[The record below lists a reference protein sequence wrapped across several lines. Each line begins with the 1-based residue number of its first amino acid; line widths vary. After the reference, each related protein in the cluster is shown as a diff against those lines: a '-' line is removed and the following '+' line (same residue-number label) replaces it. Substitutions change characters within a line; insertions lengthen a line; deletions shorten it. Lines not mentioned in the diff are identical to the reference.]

1 MKNRNRI
8 LLGLRMAAAGTF
20 VLMATGL
27 AFIAV
32 QTTGAPTNNK
42 LSPAWGN
49 QHFQSVKQ
57 EATYGLEAR
66 AEMALKDP
74 QGALEAGL
82 PDFGPAT
89 AAVEE
94 SFKRSYP
101 GTSGIP
107 ISATQ
112 QAYADSVAFVTV
124 AMTPPTPA
132 PTATPP
138 ATATPGKG
146 GKKGGKGGKKGKPTP
161 TPVKVVP

>member
-89 AAVEE
+89 AAVGEK
-94 SFKRSYP
+94 FKGPSPRP
-101 GTSGIP
+101 NGIP
-107 ISATQ
+107 IR
-112 QAYADSVAFVTV
+112 
-124 AMTPPTPA
+124 
-132 PTATPP
+132 ATPQ
-138 ATATPGKG
+138 AKG
-146 GKKGGKGGKKGKPTP
+146 DSGG
-161 TPVKVVP
+161 